1 MTHVGCRR
9 KGNEDSFL
17 SLPKRNQHLYVVS
30 DGMGG
35 YAGGALASRLVVQEF
50 AFSLLTQVAAHE
62 RAGNTAPVTQ
72 LLRESTTAAASE
84 VAYQAQVNPEFQHM
98 GATLTSLF
106 MRDDVAY
113 LAHVGD
119 SRAYLIRDGQLVQI
133 SEDHSWVQHQ
143 VNFNWIGP
151 EEARFHPKRNIIL
164 RSISASSFNDL
175 SPDIAMIPLRTGD
188 RFLLC
193 SDGLNEHVFDEEI
206 LEAVS
211 RFGRERAVRS
221 LIALANQRGGSDNS
235 TAILVEVRGRRTAA
249 SAG

>member
-1 MTHVGCRR
+1 
-9 KGNEDSFL
+9 
-17 SLPKRNQHLYVVS
+17 
-30 DGMGG
+30 
-35 YAGGALASRLVVQEF
+35 
-50 AFSLLTQVAAHE
+50 
-62 RAGNTAPVTQ
+62 
-72 LLRESTTAAASE
+72 
-84 VAYQAQVNPEFQHM
+84 M